1 MPPSPQTA
9 FLPLM
14 LLGSFSVARKS
25 SLPVLICPEG
35 CYYTFQA
42 SASQAG
48 RAQQQRGRS
57 GGAGEVGPLSYVLF
71 LPPCSHTCQAGNKHG
86 PSVPSCQHG
95 LLMSL
100 KEGISTVHLGQ
111 SALEDRDR
119 QTPLH
124 NQPLTPAHFSP
135 DVCTVSFVNLRISQT
150 WYCMS
155 IIPVFRRWIEGWMS
169 RVQGHPL
176 LHNEFKDKPCLR
188 QT

>member
-48 RAQQQRGRS
+48 RAQQQRGRRGGGQR
-57 GGAGEVGPLSYVLF
+57 GGASLL
-71 LPPCSHTCQAGNKHG
+71 CSVSSSTFTH
-86 PSVPSCQHG
+86 VPSWEQARAFRPFMPAWFADVPKGGDLHCTSGTECTQ
-95 LLMSL
+95 
-100 KEGISTVHLGQ
+100 GQ
-111 SALEDRDR
+111 DR

-135 DVCTVSFVNLRISQT
+135 DVRTVSFVNLHISQT

-155 IIPVFRRWIEGWMS
+155 IIPVFGRWIEGWVS

-176 LHNEFKDKPCLR
+176 LCDEFKDKPCLR